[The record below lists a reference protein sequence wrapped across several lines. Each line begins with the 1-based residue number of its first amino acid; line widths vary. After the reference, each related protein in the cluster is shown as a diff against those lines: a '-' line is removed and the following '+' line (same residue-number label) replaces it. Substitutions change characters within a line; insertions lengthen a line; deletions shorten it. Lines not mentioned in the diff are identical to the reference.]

1 MTKKTCVREPEVVA
15 AVLAECLS
23 DELRTHVTNCSVCG
37 EVARVATLVHDD
49 YVHVRHEA
57 SMPTA
62 DVVWLRAQIRAR
74 EESARIAAR
83 PIMLTQALAIAALI
97 GLLVSLA
104 GRLSLG
110 VWTWPVL
117 DDGSLLLLLRLSIV
131 LACGLIFAP
140 VVLYFAF
147 SRD

>member
-1 MTKKTCVREPEVVA
+1 MTKKSCLREPEVVA
-15 AVLAECLS
+15 AVLAECLT
-23 DELRTHVTNCSVCG
+23 DELRTHVANCSLCG
-37 EVARVATLVHDD
+37 DVARVVSLVHDD
-49 YVHVRHEA
+49 YVHVRHQA
-57 SMPTA
+57 SLPTA

-97 GLLVSLA
+97 GLLVSVA

-110 VWTWPVL
+110 VWTWPAL
-117 DDGSLLLLLRLSIV
+117 DDGSLLILLRLSIV
-131 LACGLIFAP
+131 LGCGLIFAP